1 MANKNL
7 QIEASKSDR
16 AFKIPHI
23 IKLRSNTVTS
33 YQENLGFA
41 RKKAKI

>member
-1 MANKNL
+1 MIIFFSC
-7 QIEASKSDR
+7 QASNDYV
-16 AFKIPHI
+16 FNGF
-23 IKLRSNTVTS
+23 RSNTVTS